1 MPVLI
6 KTLSIVTPVFAIIGC
21 GYVFAGFKK
30 INLAPVV
37 DILLYLTIPAL
48 VISSLSRR
56 ALNTDMLLT
65 VAFAAFVVV
74 AGTGLLAHI
83 YLRVTG
89 KRHLR
94 GFYLPTMFMN
104 TGNMGFPLA
113 LLAFGPDGLTVAV
126 LYYIAISLM
135 VYSIGIYI
143 AKGGG
148 GFKEIFK
155 LPLIYAA
162 ALGIALNLSNVTMPT
177 PLSNTF
183 EMLGAATIPLMQL
196 SLGYKLYSTKL
207 SLPAMSL
214 AGSVIRIGG
223 GFIIAYF
230 ITWLFGIGG
239 LTGKI
244 IILSSSMPSA
254 VINFIVSH
262 KYKLDGD
269 LVASTVAMSTIIS
282 VITVPVVLIW
292 IM

>member
-1 MPVLI
+1 MLVLI
-6 KTLSIVTPVFAIIGC
+6 KTLSIVFPVFAIIGC
-21 GYVFAGFKK
+21 GYLFAGFKK
-30 INLAPVV
+30 INIGPVIE
-37 DILLYLTIPAL
+37 ILLYLTIPAL
-48 VISSLSRR
+48 VISSLSRK
-56 ALNTDMLLT
+56 ALHTDMLLT
-65 VAFAAFVVV
+65 VAFAAFVVIM
-74 AGTGLLAHI
+74 GTGLMAHI

-89 KRHLR
+89 KQHLR

-126 LYYIAISLM
+126 LYYIAVSIM

-143 AKGGG
+143 AKGRGG
-148 GFKEIFK
+148 YKEIFK
-155 LPLIYAA
+155 LPLIYAS
-162 ALGIALNLSNVTMPT
+162 ALAIALNLLKIRMPT
-177 PLSNTF
+177 PFSHTF
-183 EMLGAATIPLMQL
+183 EILGAATIPLMQL
-196 SLGYKLYSTKL
+196 TLGYKLYSTKL

-230 ITWLFGIGG
+230 ITRLFGIGG

-262 KYKLDGD
+262 KYKLDSD
-269 LVASTVAMSTIIS
+269 LVASTVAMSTVIS
-282 VITVPVVLIW
+282 LITIPILLIW